1 MVLIN
6 EDDIPLLKQTA
17 LRTHLNSDS
26 LPKPKSLLQYFITL
40 YQLDAEGDKVL
51 ISDSDDLYHILK
63 VQKDRIE
70 NHGNPPVVKI
80 VADVKPVQES
90 LS

>member
-17 LRTHLNSDS
+17 LRTHLNLDS
-26 LPKPKSLLQYFITL
+26 LPEPKSLLQYFITL

-51 ISDSDDLYHILK
+51 ISDSDDLYNILK